1 MIKFDLKLSKKTYI
15 YLFLIMIFL
24 VVVSIYIETKY
35 SKPFIFTPE
44 IDYAQA
50 NIKMAQNSIEEAK
63 GRIINQQLD
72 ISSKEVFN
80 TEAIKLIK
88 DKNVKEVLEKPKD
101 PFSQLAEL
109 ARPKN
114 KTYVTLKESDLNK
127 KIAPNQTA
135 YEKFK
140 VIEYDITS
148 SNSNT
153 SPIYAP
159 CDFMIFKT
167 STSWESFL
175 NIHKVRNKPNPD
187 FSKEN
192 VLVIVSKTELPPG
205 IFKIEEVFYEKDIAI
220 VKYKVDVFEMA
231 EENPDAKTN
240 FYSATTVSK
249 KVKEIKLKQ
258 I

>member
-1 MIKFDLKLSKKTYI
+1 MTKFNIKLSKKTYI
-15 YLFLIMIFL
+15 ILFVIMIFL
-24 VVVSIYIETKY
+24 AIISIYIEKRY
-35 SKPFIFTPE
+35 STPFIPPPE
-44 IDYAQA
+44 IDYTQT
-50 NIKMAQNSIEEAK
+50 NIKMAQNSIEQAK
-63 GRIINQQLD
+63 GRIVNSQVD

-88 DKNVKEVLEKPKD
+88 DKNFKEILEKPKD

-135 YEKFK
+135 FEKFK
-140 VIEYDITS
+140 IIEYDITS
-148 SNSNT
+148 STSNT

-167 STSWESFL
+167 STSWESFS
-175 NIHKVRNKPNPD
+175 NIHKIKNKLTPD
-187 FSKEN
+187 FSNEN
-192 VLVIVSKTELPPG
+192 VLVIVSKSELPPG
-205 IFKIEEVFYEKDIAI
+205 IFKIEEVVYEKDTAI
-220 VKYKVDVFEMA
+220 IKYRVDVLEMA
-231 EENPDAKTN
+231 EENPNAQTN
-240 FYSATTVSK
+240 FYSATTVLK
-249 KVKEIKLKQ
+249 KAKEIKLKQ